1 VNRALQMD
9 WLGVPIRV
17 LHPELLW
24 LAAVSTVI
32 GLMWALRSARRARLL
47 HRLIDPHAMPRALVG
62 RSPSR
67 TAVRGSALTLGL
79 LLLSVALAQPQCG
92 TSTELT
98 KRTGIDVVVAL
109 DASRSML
116 AEDIR
121 PSRLERA
128 KLELA
133 DLLDRLRGDRVAIVV
148 FAADAFVQCPLTTD
162 YAAAKLFLH
171 AIDVN
176 SVPQQ
181 GTSLSSALLTAKQ
194 VLDDGGGVARGRAV
208 VLLTDGED
216 HEAGMGE
223 ALDQLNAES
232 IRVYPVGIGSATGEP
247 IPTFD
252 DKGRFGGYKRDKLG
266 QTVMTRL
273 NEDAL
278 REIATKTGGRYFH
291 STAGDVGVPAVYEEL
306 ERLDKAEFES
316 HLTVQYAE
324 RYRDFAMPGLFLL
337 LIGAGL
343 TERRRREPESEVPA

>member
-1 VNRALQMD
+1 MNRAIQMD
-9 WLGVPIRV
+9 WLGVPVRL

-24 LAAVSTVI
+24 LGAAALVI
-32 GLMWALRSARRARLL
+32 GLLWLTRAFSRSRLAARLV
-47 HRLIDPHAMPRALVG
+47 DPRAEGRALVG
-62 RSPSR
+62 RSGAR
-67 TAVRGSALTLGL
+67 VGLRGAALSGGL
-79 LLLSVALAQPQCG
+79 VLLAAALAQPQCG

-128 KLELA
+128 KLELS
-133 DLLDRLRGDRVAIVV
+133 DLLDRLKGDRVAIVV

-162 YAAAKLFLH
+162 YAAAKLFLR
-171 AIDVN
+171 AIDPS

-181 GTSLSSALLTAKQ
+181 GTSLSAALLQAKE
-194 VLDDGGGVARGRAV
+194 VLDGGGGVARGRAV

-216 HEAGMGE
+216 HEAGIEDAIG
-223 ALDQLNAES
+223 QLSQEN
-232 IRVYPVGIGSATGEP
+232 IRVYPVGIGSTTGEP

-252 DKGRFGGYKRDKLG
+252 DKGRFTGYKRDKLG

-273 NEDAL
+273 NEEVL
-278 REIATKTGGRYFH
+278 QEIATKTGGRYYH
-291 STAGDVGVPAVYEEL
+291 STAGDVGVPAVYEDL

-324 RYRDFAMPGLFLL
+324 RYRDFAMPGFFLL
-337 LIGAGL
+337 LIGASL
-343 TERRRREPESEVPA
+343 RERRRLRGESA

>member
-1 VNRALQMD
+1 MTGHAIQMD
-9 WLGVPIRV
+9 WLGIPVRI

-24 LAAVSTVI
+24 LGGAAAAI
-32 GLMWALRSARRARLL
+32 GLLWAIRAVRRARLVA
-47 HRLIDPHAMPRALVG
+47 RLVDPHAVNRALVG
-62 RSPSR
+62 RSGAR
-67 TAVRGSALTLGL
+67 VAARGTALTFGL
-79 LLLSVALAQPQCG
+79 LLLAVALAQPQCG

-128 KLELA
+128 KLELS
-133 DLLDRLRGDRVAIVV
+133 DLLDRLKGDRVAIVV

-162 YAAAKLFLH
+162 YAAAKLFLR

-181 GTSLSSALLTAKQ
+181 GTSLSAALLQAKE
-194 VLDDGGGVARGRAV
+194 VLDGGGGVARGRAV

-216 HEAGMGE
+216 HEAGIE
-223 ALDQLNAES
+223 QAIDQLGQEN
-232 IRVYPVGIGSATGEP
+232 IRVYPVGIGSTTGEP

-252 DKGRFGGYKRDKLG
+252 DKGRFSGYKRDKLG

-273 NEDAL
+273 NEDVL
-278 REIATKTGGRYFH
+278 REIAQKTGGRYYH

-324 RYRDFAMPGLFLL
+324 RYRDFAAPGLLL
-337 LIGAGL
+337 LLFGAAL
-343 TERRRREPESEVPA
+343 RERRRLPEDVA